1 MDLKQL
7 VRQYRGATLP
17 KLVGKQLKAM
27 KNRGTSPIIS
37 LLFPRGSHAMVS
49 FRR

>member
-17 KLVGKQLKAM
+17 KLVEKQLKTM
-27 KNRGTSPIIS
+27 KNRGLSP
-37 LLFPRGSHAMVS
+37 M
-49 FRR
+49 